1 MSVSGIPTEHER
13 SVHTKKE
20 QAQFRTMNWGQSAP
34 QRKRDLRLHQHAVL
48 TGDYYMFNS
57 LDDHEEPILYEEYD
71 FLERHD
77 IITHQQR
84 VNTKIH
90 KKSSFILIKSLH

>member
-1 MSVSGIPTEHER
+1 MSGIPTENER

-20 QAQFRTMNWGQSAP
+20 QFRVLNWGQSAP

-57 LDDHEEPILYEEYD
+57 LEDREEPILYEEYD

-84 VNTKIH
+84 VNTEM
-90 KKSSFILIKSLH
+90 SS

>member
-1 MSVSGIPTEHER
+1 MSASGIPTEHER
-13 SVHTKKE
+13 SVHIKKE
-20 QAQFRTMNWGQSAP
+20 KAQFSSLNWGQSAP

-57 LDDHEEPILYEEYD
+57 LEDREEPILYEEYD

-84 VNTKIH
+84 VNTE
-90 KKSSFILIKSLH
+90 IL